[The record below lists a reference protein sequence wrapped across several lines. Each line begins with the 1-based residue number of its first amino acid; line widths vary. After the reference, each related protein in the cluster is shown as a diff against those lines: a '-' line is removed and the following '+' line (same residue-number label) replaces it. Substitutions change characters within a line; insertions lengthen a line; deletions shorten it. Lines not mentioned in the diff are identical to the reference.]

1 MIANAS
7 ANSATN
13 LACAWGGKHTA
24 NRTNSVTIGIPV
36 TFPVVEELRTM
47 TTGHINMF
55 QNVNKLHPPTA
66 SMSPWTNTVH
76 PYNVA
81 GE

>member
-1 MIANAS
+1 MSVTAS
-7 ANSATN
+7 NKSARN
-13 LACAWGGKHTA
+13 FARSIGERLAA